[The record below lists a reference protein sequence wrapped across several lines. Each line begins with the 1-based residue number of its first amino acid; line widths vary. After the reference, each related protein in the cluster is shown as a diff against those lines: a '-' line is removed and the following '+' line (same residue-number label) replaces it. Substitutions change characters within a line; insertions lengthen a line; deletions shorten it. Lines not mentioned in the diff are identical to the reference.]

1 MSLQLL
7 LVEGVL
13 HLEAVVLED
22 VLGLN
27 SLADGIILSS
37 ELVSVGDHLLDLL
50 LGEST
55 LIVGDSDLLGLS
67 AGLVASGNVKDT
79 IGIDIES
86 DLDLRG
92 TTGRGGDALK
102 VELSELMIIAGHLTL
117 AFEDLDEDTWL
128 VVSVGGEGL
137 LLLGGN
143 ACVSWDKN
151 SHDTAGGLDTLGEGR
166 DIEEEEV
173 LDLLA
178 ALSGEDGSLNGSAVS
193 DSLIGVDG
201 SVELLA
207 VEEFLEHGLDLGDSG
222 GTTDE
227 DDLVDLGLGD
237 VRVAEDLLYGGHALA
252 EVGHAELLELCA
264 GHVDVEILTLG
275 KSLTVDLGSM
285 SR

>member
-1 MSLQLL
+1 M
-7 LVEGVL
+7 V
-13 HLEAVVLED
+13 
-22 VLGLN
+22 
-27 SLADGIILSS
+27 
-37 ELVSVGDHLLDLL
+37 
-50 LGEST
+50 
-55 LIVGDSDLLGLS
+55 
-67 AGLVASGNVKDT
+67 
-79 IGIDIES
+79 
-86 DLDLRG
+86 
-92 TTGRGGDALK
+92 
-102 VELSELMIIAGHLTL
+102 IAGHLTL
-117 AFEDLDEDTWL
+117 AFVDLEEDTCL
-128 VVSVGGEGL
+128 VISVGAEDL

-143 ACVSWDKN
+143 ACVSWNN
-151 SHDTAGGLDTLGEGR
+151 SRKDTADDFDTLGEGC

-227 DDLVDLGLGD
+227 DDLVDQVLGD
-237 VRVAEDLLYGGHALA
+237 VRVLEDLLYGGHALL

-275 KSLTVDLGSM
+275 KSLTVDLGLM